1 MIKYIVEVHIYGLN
15 SYDSE
20 LLVLKFKLLDKLYDG
35 LDIQY
40 SLFMKSNPNYISF
53 EYQFVDE
60 DDALEFYHIVTGVN
74 FKKSSDDSNP
84 VLECMLK
91 YRDDDYGG

>member
-1 MIKYIVEVHIYGLN
+1 MIKYIVEVHVYGLN
-15 SYDSE
+15 SHDSG
-20 LLVLKFKLLDKLYDG
+20 LLVRKFKLLDCVYEG

-40 SLFMKSNPNYISF
+40 TLLKSHPNYISF